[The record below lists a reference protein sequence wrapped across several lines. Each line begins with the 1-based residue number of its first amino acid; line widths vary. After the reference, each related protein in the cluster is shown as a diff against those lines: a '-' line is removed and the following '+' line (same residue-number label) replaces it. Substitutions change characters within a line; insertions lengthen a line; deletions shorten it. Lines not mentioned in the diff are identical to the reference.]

1 MGATASPARRYALD
15 SGRRAARRGCHP
27 NHGQPDETS
36 VAVPGRRDEVE
47 RAADQPERSP
57 RYCWIISP
65 ITRSDGGAV
74 KSETFRRCN
83 CWISFVPVKKSL
95 SVLVLADDIGP
106 HKIMWAT
113 D

>member
-1 MGATASPARRYALD
+1 
-15 SGRRAARRGCHP
+15 
-27 NHGQPDETS
+27 
-36 VAVPGRRDEVE
+36 VPGRRDEVE

-57 RYCWIISP
+57 RYCWVISP
-65 ITRSDGGAV
+65 ITRSGGGAV